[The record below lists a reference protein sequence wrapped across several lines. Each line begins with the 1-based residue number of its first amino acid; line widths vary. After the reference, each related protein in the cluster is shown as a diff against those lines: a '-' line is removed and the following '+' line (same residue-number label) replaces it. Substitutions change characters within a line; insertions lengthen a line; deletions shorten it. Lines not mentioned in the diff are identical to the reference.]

1 VTNLVASAVEGL
13 NPEAV
18 SVVDM
23 DGTLLS
29 RPKKTAAAD
38 GSEMTSETLEVRQ
51 QIEKALVVKIGQT
64 LEPLLGA
71 DGFRAGASVDYDLT
85 SGEQQEE
92 TLDPSKS
99 VMLSSQKSE
108 DVMEHSASSGIPGT
122 ASNLPAS
129 GNAPGKGPGQT
140 SRRTENITYQTSRT
154 VRHTRIPQGIVKR
167 MSLAVLV
174 DQGVQWEGEGA
185 NRKRLLVPPSADT
198 LKTIKDLVAGVTGF
212 DAERGDQL
220 IVETLPFEQSLH
232 SEPPRINVPGAPAKP
247 VKEPPA
253 VELLNKYRAYWA
265 PVGIG
270 AAVLLALAIGLLRM
284 RSKSKK
290 RAMVVS
296 RPELAGSGAQPQQL
310 AEASGGGAQLAAA
323 VAQAEAMMMDDTGEL
338 ADRVRQLAK
347 RDPLVTANVLRMWL
361 QESKT

>member
-1 VTNLVASAVEGL
+1 
-13 NPEAV
+13 
-18 SVVDM
+18 
-23 DGTLLS
+23 
-29 RPKKTAAAD
+29 
-38 GSEMTSETLEVRQ
+38 
-51 QIEKALVVKIGQT
+51 
-64 LEPLLGA
+64 
-71 DGFRAGASVDYDLT
+71 
-85 SGEQQEE
+85 
-92 TLDPSKS
+92 
-99 VMLSSQKSE
+99 
-108 DVMEHSASSGIPGT
+108 
-122 ASNLPAS
+122 
-129 GNAPGKGPGQT
+129 
-140 SRRTENITYQTSRT
+140 
-154 VRHTRIPQGIVKR
+154 
-167 MSLAVLV
+167 
-174 DQGVQWEGEGA
+174 VQWEGEGA